1 MKFVVYAVKEA
12 DIGNE
17 VFEDSKVGDLIV
29 FSFEGEGEDTKVV
42 KYPSLQGHR
51 VTASEAGTGA
61 FVNAKEGDLGVLKDD
76 VFLTEAQLTE
86 ALSSKQE
93 LTELSDDDLENI
105 AGGGSMQLLFK
116 DIATDGFVL
125 HWSHTDYI
133 ISTLDIRRN

>member
-1 MKFVVYAVKEA
+1 MKFVVYTVKEA

-17 VFEDSKVGDLIV
+17 VFEGSKVGDLIV
-29 FSFEGEGEDTKVV
+29 FSFEEGAESKVV

-51 VTASEAGTGA
+51 VTAAEAGTGA

-93 LTELSDDDLENI
+93 IAELSDADLENI
-105 AGGGSMQLLFK
+105 AGGLNLKKFIQGVGDTFTKKAS
-116 DIATDGFVL
+116 DIIKKIKG
-125 HWSHTDYI
+125 I
-133 ISTLDIRRN
+133 